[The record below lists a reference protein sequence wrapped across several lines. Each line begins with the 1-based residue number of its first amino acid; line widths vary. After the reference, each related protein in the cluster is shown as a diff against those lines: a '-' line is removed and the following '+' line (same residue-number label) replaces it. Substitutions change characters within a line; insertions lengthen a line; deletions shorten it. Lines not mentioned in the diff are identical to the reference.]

1 MDKIG
6 RRYFVKMKTIKGGKN
21 IYGVHVGIL
30 MLETRFPRIL
40 GDIGNAS
47 TFSFPVMYKIVKGA
61 SINRVVIE
69 GDPTLIEDFI
79 AAGDE
84 LIQNGVRGLVTS
96 CGFMALFQKEISKA
110 LPVPCLCSS
119 LVQIPMVYRITGGKP
134 VGVITAN
141 SLALTPRHFEG
152 VDAADIPILI
162 EGIENSSFGQA
173 LKNNLDEYEYNEAEE
188 AVTSA
193 AKRLL
198 ARNNNIG
205 AIVFECTNL
214 PPFAA
219 AVKRVTNLPVFDIVT
234 LTRML
239 YYTLSER
246 SDIDIVLGRP

>member
-1 MDKIG
+1 MDQIE
-6 RRYFVKMKTIKGGKN
+6 RRCSVKMKTVKGGRN
-21 IYGVHVGIL
+21 IYGVYVGIL

-61 SINRVVIE
+61 NINRVVID
-69 GDPTLIEDFI
+69 GDPTLIKDFV
-79 AAGDE
+79 AAGKE
-84 LIQNGVRGLVTS
+84 LIRNGVRGLVTS

-119 LVQIPMVYRITGGKP
+119 LVQIPMVHRITGGKP
-134 VGVITAN
+134 IGVITAN
-141 SLALTPRHFEG
+141 ASALTPRHFEG
-152 VDAADIPILI
+152 VDAADIPVFI
-162 EGIENSSFGQA
+162 EGIENTSFGQA

-188 AVTSA
+188 AVVSA

-198 ARNNNIG
+198 ARNNDIG

-214 PPFAA
+214 PPFAT

-239 YYTLSER
+239 YYTLSEN
-246 SDIDIVLGRP
+246 SDIDMILGRP